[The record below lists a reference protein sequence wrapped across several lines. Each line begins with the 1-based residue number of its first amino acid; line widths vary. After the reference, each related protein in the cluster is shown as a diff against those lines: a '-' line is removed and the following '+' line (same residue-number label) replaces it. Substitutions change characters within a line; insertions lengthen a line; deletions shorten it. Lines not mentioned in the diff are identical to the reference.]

1 MTDREFLDLWQ
12 EEERRNYAFNL
23 LLRQYTQQ
31 LYWHIRK
38 MVGDHDVANDLLQN
52 TWIKVWQ
59 HLDGFRG
66 DSKLVTWLYTIAT
79 HETLSHLRK
88 ERLRSFLTF
97 SGTQVPVQLE
107 ASEDLDGER
116 LQRKLQKAI
125 LTLPPK
131 QRSVFVLRYFE
142 ELPYE
147 EIAAITHTS
156 EGALKASYHHA
167 YKKIE
172 QILRNSD

>member
-38 MVGDHDVANDLLQN
+38 MVGDHEAANDLLQN
-52 TWIKVWQ
+52 TWVKVWK

-66 DSKLVTWLYTIAT
+66 ESKLVTWLYTIAT
-79 HETLSHLRK
+79 HETLSYLRK
-88 ERLRSFLTF
+88 ERLRSLLTF
-97 SGTQVPVQLE
+97 AAPEAALHLE

-116 LQRKLQKAI
+116 LKRKLQKAI

-131 QRSVFVLRYFE
+131 QRTVFVLRYFE
-142 ELPYE
+142 EMKYE
-147 EIAAITHTS
+147 EISVITGTS

-172 QILRNSD
+172 QILKSMD